1 MWEKLKNIQRKDI
14 VDSWNKLHKNRKVA
28 VVAVFSC
35 ILVILYL
42 IGYAGLKKDYVPLF
56 AGMEPGD
63 AGRIVSRL
71 KDKNVPYK
79 LAEEGTSIL
88 VLKDDVYDLRLDL
101 ANEGLLHGSGLGF
114 ELFDQTRLGA
124 TDFERR
130 LNYQR
135 ALQEELRRTICQMD
149 EVEQARIHLV
159 MPEQTVFIEEAG
171 ETTAAVF
178 LKLKPFAS
186 LKRDQV
192 TAVVNLVAGSVENLK
207 MEDVSVI
214 DSLGNVL
221 SEDIIAEDS
230 QWMGTELAL
239 KQLEIQKVFERE
251 LENRVQR
258 VLEKVYGPGNAV
270 VMVTAELDFDAKEST
285 YVTYGSEVVPRSQTV
300 IEESYSGAGADMSG
314 EAGVDSNIPGYFSYY
329 PTGDMEYQRRE
340 EVNENEVD
348 ELIRREIRAPG
359 KVERISTA
367 VIVNNSED
375 GVSPLANTAQ
385 GESDIGGIVAS
396 AIGMDPE
403 RGDTLSV
410 QMTSFNT
417 DYADR
422 IQDMMKEL
430 EGQEALSKQYQ
441 AYGLAG
447 ALLLFFL
454 VAGTFIV
461 KRRRKEEDSLE
472 ELGEEVLLSS
482 LSQEV
487 KPDILETEI
496 EKSHRQ
502 AKEMAEKNPD
512 NIGQLLKTWLVE
524 D

>member
-1 MWEKLKNIQRKDI
+1 MWEQIKSIQRKDI
-14 VDSWNKLHKNRKVA
+14 VEGWNKLHKNRKIAVA
-28 VVAVFSC
+28 VVLSC
-35 ILVILYL
+35 VLVVLYL

-101 ANEGLLHGSGLGF
+101 ANEGLLQGSGLGF

-171 ETTAAVF
+171 EPSAAVF
-178 LKLKPFAS
+178 LKLKPYAS
-186 LKRDQV
+186 LKIEQV
-192 TAVVNLVAGSVENLK
+192 KAVVNLVAGSVENLK
-207 MEDVSVI
+207 VEGVTVV
-214 DSLGNVL
+214 DSFGKVL

-239 KQLEIQKVFERE
+239 KQLEITKVFERE
-251 LENRVQR
+251 LESRVQR
-258 VLEKVYGPGNAV
+258 VLEKVYGPGKAV
-270 VMVTAELDFDAKEST
+270 VMVTVDLDFDAKEST
-285 YVTYGSEVVPRSQTV
+285 YISYGSEVVPRSQTIV
-300 IEESYSGAGADMSG
+300 EESYSGAGADMAG

-340 EVNENEVD
+340 EVVENEVD
-348 ELIRREIRAPG
+348 ELIRREITAPG

-367 VIVNNSED
+367 VIVDDSD
-375 GVSPLANTAQ
+375 GGISTLANTAQ
-385 GESDIGGIVAS
+385 GEQDITGIVSS
-396 AIGMDPE
+396 AIGIDPA

-410 QMTSFNT
+410 QMMNFNT
-417 DYADR
+417 DYADK
-422 IQDMMKEL
+422 INEMMAEL
-430 EGQEALSKQYQ
+430 EGKEALSKQVQ
-441 AYGLAG
+441 TYGLAG
-447 ALLLFFL
+447 GLLLFFL
-454 VAGTFIV
+454 VAATMIY
-461 KRRRKEEDSLE
+461 KRRKGQDSLE
-472 ELGEEVLLSS
+472 GMGEEVMVAHISP
-482 LSQEV
+482 ETTPV
-487 KPDILETEI
+487 MPETEV
-496 EKSHRQ
+496 EKSHRK
-502 AKEMAEKNPD
+502 AKEMAEEDPENVV
-512 NIGQLLKTWLVE
+512 QLLKTWMVE

>member
-1 MWEKLKNIQRKDI
+1 MREQLKNLKRKDV
-14 VDSWNKLHKNRKVA
+14 VDGWNKLHKNKKIA
-28 VVAVFSC
+28 VIAVISC
-35 ILVILYL
+35 VLVVLYL

-101 ANEGLLHGSGLGF
+101 ANEGLLQGSGLGF

-171 ETTAAVF
+171 DTTAAVF
-178 LKLKPFAS
+178 LKLKPYAS
-186 LKRDQV
+186 LKKDQV
-192 TAVVNLVAGSVENLK
+192 TAVVNLVSGSVENLK
-207 MEDVSVI
+207 VEDVSVI

-221 SEDIIAEDS
+221 SDDIIPGDS
-230 QWMGTELAL
+230 QWMGTEVAL

-285 YVTYGSEVVPRSQTV
+285 YVTYGTEVVPRSQTV
-300 IEESYSGAGADMSG
+300 IEESYSGTGADMMG
-314 EAGVDSNIPGYFSYY
+314 EAGVDSNVPGYFSYY
-329 PTGDMEYQRRE
+329 PTGDMEYHRRE
-340 EVNENEVD
+340 EILENEVD
-348 ELIRREIRAPG
+348 ELIRREITAPG

-367 VIVNNSED
+367 VIVDDSNG
-375 GVSPLANTAQ
+375 GVTPLANTAQ
-385 GESDIGGIVAS
+385 GEQDIMGIVVS

-403 RGDTLSV
+403 RGDTISV
-410 QMTSFNT
+410 EMMSFNT
-417 DYADR
+417 DYADK
-422 IQDMMKEL
+422 IEEMMKEL
-430 EGQEALSKQYQ
+430 EGQEALSRQYQ
-441 AYGLAG
+441 TYGLAG

-454 VAGTFIV
+454 VAGTVIV
-461 KRRRKEEDSLE
+461 KRRKKGQDISEEM
-472 ELGEEVLLSS
+472 GEDLIISQM
-482 LSQEV
+482 SQEQQPV
-487 KPDILETEI
+487 IPESETDI
-496 EKSHRQ
+496 SHRK
-502 AKEMAEKNPD
+502 AKEMAEQNPE
-512 NIGQLLKTWLVE
+512 NIVQLLKTWMVE